1 MSYNLLWKTSTKQ
14 ELIKLNYMY
23 YTVLKKK
30 IYVHVYLFA
39 GGFRQEI
46 YNAFLIK
53 IIFLPEVV
61 NIFLKQ
67 K

>member
-39 GGFRQEI
+39 GGFR
-46 YNAFLIK
+46 
-53 IIFLPEVV
+53 
-61 NIFLKQ
+61 
-67 K
+67 